1 MNNAIA
7 FTQPDTSRVLKTRDT
22 LDARRVRRVS
32 SPCMLVLHGP
42 DPFTSRKRLTQD
54 DRPKSMSSSRICTTR
69 LAVPVFRAM
78 TGHSPRRQAFKNTAM
93 SLRADLRALS
103 NALDCTD
110 GDETSRAQTS
120 RARPVSRS
128 TRPFLRY
135 HPDCME
141 GQPMH
146 RKSTDALH
154 DSTACPV
161 VRTCAVE
168 QSQRK
173 RTLKV
178 MIQ

>member
-1 MNNAIA
+1 MQSPPRFVAVYVS
-7 FTQPDTSRVLKTRDT
+7 TSR
-22 LDARRVRRVS
+22 S
-32 SPCMLVLHGP
+32 QP

-54 DRPKSMSSSRICTTR
+54 DRPKSMSSSRICTMR

-78 TGHSPRRQAFKNTAM
+78 PGHSPRRQAFKNTAM

-120 RARPVSRS
+120 HARPVSRS

-141 GQPMH
+141 GHPIH
-146 RKSTDALH
+146 RKPIAALP
-154 DSTACPV
+154 DSPASPV
-161 VRTCAVE
+161 LRTCAVE
-168 QSQRK
+168 QTPFK
-173 RTLKV
+173 RTLKAMV
-178 MIQ
+178 Q